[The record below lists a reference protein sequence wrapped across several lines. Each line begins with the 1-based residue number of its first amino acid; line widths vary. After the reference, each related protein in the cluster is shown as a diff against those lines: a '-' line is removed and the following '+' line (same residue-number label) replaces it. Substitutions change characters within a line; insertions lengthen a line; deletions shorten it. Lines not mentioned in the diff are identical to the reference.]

1 MVKHIILWTLKSEYS
16 AEEKEKIKKD
26 IKTGLE
32 ALYGKIDGLTDIKV
46 YTSPLQTSNV
56 DLCLDSTFTDF
67 DALKGYAVHPDH
79 VWVAKNLVVPFTAE
93 RRCIDFEI

>member
-46 YTSPLQTSNV
+46 YTSPLETSNV
-56 DLCLDSTFTDF
+56 DLCLDSTFVDF

>member
-1 MVKHIILWTLKSEYS
+1 MVKHIILWTLKSGYTET
-16 AEEKEKIKKD
+16 EKEKIKKD
-26 IKTGLE
+26 IKNGLE
-32 ALYGKIDGLTDIKV
+32 GLSGKIDGLADIKV
-46 YTSPLQTSNV
+46 YTCPLETSNV

>member
-32 ALYGKIDGLTDIKV
+32 ALYGKIYGLTDIKV
-46 YTSPLQTSNV
+46 YTSPLETSNV

>member
-16 AEEKEKIKKD
+16 ADEKEKIKKD

-46 YTSPLQTSNV
+46 YTSPLETSNV
-56 DLCLDSTFTDF
+56 DLCLDSTFVDF

>member
-26 IKTGLE
+26 IKNGLE
-32 ALYGKIDGLTDIKV
+32 GLYGKIDGLTDIKV
-46 YTSPLQTSNV
+46 YTCPLETSNV
-56 DLCLDSTFTDF
+56 DLCLDSTFADF

>member
-26 IKTGLE
+26 IKNGLE
-32 ALYGKIDGLTDIKV
+32 ELYGKIEGLTDIKV
-46 YTSPLQTSNV
+46 YTSPLETSNV
-56 DLCLDSTFTDF
+56 DLCLDSTFVDF

>member
-26 IKTGLE
+26 IKNGLE
-32 ALYGKIDGLTDIKV
+32 ALYGKIYGLTDIKV
-46 YTSPLQTSNV
+46 YTSPLETSNV

>member
-1 MVKHIILWTLKSEYS
+1 MVKHVILWTLKSEYS
-16 AEEKEKIKKD
+16 AEEKEKIKND
-26 IKTGLE
+26 IKNGLE
-32 ALYGKIDGLTDIKV
+32 GLYGKIEGLTDIKV
-46 YTSPLQTSNV
+46 YTSPLETSNV
-56 DLCLDSTFTDF
+56 DLCLDSTFVDF